1 MTAPTKERPVAAA
14 DSKGKKGKD
23 AKDAAEDGEGKK
35 GGKLKLIII
44 AVVALL
50 GIGAGLYFFVF
61 SGSGEEAE
69 PAPVAGITVP
79 LDSVTVNLAGGGY
92 LKIGVELQLTEEA
105 GEEAPS
111 GAKATDIIID
121 MFSEAQP
128 TDVTGN
134 REAMKAELL
143 QRIEDAYN
151 TEEAGDL
158 VMDIYYTEYV
168 TQ

>member
-14 DSKGKKGKD
+14 DTKGKKSKG
-23 AKDAAEDGEGKK
+23 AKDVAEDGEVAK

-50 GIGAGLYFFVF
+50 AIGAGLYFFVF

-69 PAPVAGITVP
+69 PAPVAGIVLP
-79 LDSVTVNLAGGGY
+79 LDSVTVNLAGAGY
-92 LKIGVELQLTEEA
+92 LKIGVSLQLTEEA
-105 GEEAPS
+105 GEEAPDGS
-111 GAKATDIIID
+111 RATDIIID

-134 REAMKAELL
+134 RDAMKAELE
-143 QRIEDAYN
+143 QRIEEAYN

-158 VMDIYYTEYV
+158 VMGIYYTEYV

>member
-14 DSKGKKGKD
+14 DTKGTKGK
-23 AKDAAEDGEGKK
+23 AAPEDGEEKK
-35 GGKLKLIII
+35 GGKLKLVVI

-61 SGSGEEAE
+61 KSSDSAP
-69 PAPVAGITVP
+69 PAPVPGIVLP

-92 LKIGVELQLTEEA
+92 LKIGVSLQLTEEA
-105 GEEAPS
+105 GETAPDGS
-111 GAKATDIIID
+111 KATDIVID

-134 REAMKAELL
+134 RDAMKAELQ

-158 VMDIYYTEYV
+158 VMGIYYTEYV